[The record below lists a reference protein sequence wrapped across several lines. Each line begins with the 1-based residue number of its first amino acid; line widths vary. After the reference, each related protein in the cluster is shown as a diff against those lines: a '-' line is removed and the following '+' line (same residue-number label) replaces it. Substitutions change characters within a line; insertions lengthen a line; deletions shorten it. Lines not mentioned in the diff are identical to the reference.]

1 MNDKAFRLAPS
12 DIDRAFQHNEFRV
25 VFQPKVDLSTQRM
38 TGAEVFVRWEHPQYG
53 LLPPGLFL
61 DFIEAQGRMP
71 DLTGFVFNAALD
83 GARQWKAKGRDWAVS
98 INVAP
103 GTVTSDGFAEGLTGL
118 VQEYGLEPE
127 RVIVEVPERAIA
139 QEPETLCG
147 ALNEVRAKGVNVAL
161 DGGGIVPVDL
171 SQFVPMPFTSIKVGG
186 PASIRLAQRLGLKG
200 KGAIA
205 ARLRFAHQ
213 YNLEAVA
220 VGAEDEATM
229 AGLADVGF
237 TAAQGIWIQRPLPLN
252 ELLAWNGSWVRGRIS
267 MEPARVA
274 VPNAAP
280 PAPAVSANGADDA
293 EPEVASAPPPP
304 APSLTPRVEPQPMQA
319 AAEPADQ
326 TSAVSKEEMQRALE
340 AVRAKRAGQPALQ
353 PKPEQKATQ
362 PLPPMDSSDLEDI
375 VEDEEASAPPVKRQ
389 GFGPQTDETFP
400 PMKGLVQRRHAKS
413 ANEEGAPAPRKS
425 SVQDGVF

>member
-1 MNDKAFRLAPS
+1 MSDRAFRLAPS

-103 GTVTSDGFAEGLTGL
+103 GTVTSEGFADGL
-118 VQEYGLEPE
+118 VRLVEEYGLEPE
-127 RVIVEVPERAIA
+127 RIIVEVPERAIA
-139 QEPETLCG
+139 QEPETLCD
-147 ALNEVRAKGVNVAL
+147 ALNQVRAKGVNVAL

-229 AGLADVGF
+229 AGLAEVGF
-237 TAAQGIWIQRPLPLN
+237 TAAQGIWIQRPLALN
-252 ELLAWNGSWVRGRIS
+252 ELLAWNGNWSRGKVS
-267 MEPARVA
+267 MEPVRVA
-274 VPNAAP
+274 VPNN
-280 PAPAVSANGADDA
+280 APAVARSTGQAD
-293 EPEVASAPPPP
+293 EPVASAPPPH
-304 APSLTPRVEPQPMQA
+304 APPLSTREEQDAEA
-319 AAEPADQ
+319 AHGDHSNE
-326 TSAVSKEEMQRALE
+326 VSKEEMQRALE

-353 PKPEQKATQ
+353 PKPQQKAA
-362 PLPPMDSSDLEDI
+362 PALPAMDTSDLEDI
-375 VEDEEASAPPVKRQ
+375 VEDEEATAPPVKRQ
-389 GFGPQTDETFP
+389 GFGPQADGCP
-400 PMKGLVQRRHAKS
+400 PMKGLVQRKQAKQAS
-413 ANEEGAPAPRKS
+413 EDGATATRKGS
-425 SVQDGVF
+425 LQDGVFS